1 MSALPIF
8 PATPLQSLLDIF
20 ATDLRDVRFGD
31 VDAASLAELAA
42 RVSAAADAVEGAQ
55 ATLDAA
61 RAELAAGHDALLEH
75 AHRAHAYARV
85 YAFGREPLSTRLAAL
100 TLPKLARRARGDEAP
115 GVAPPA
121 GLLAEDS
128 QPPRRPRGRPRKTP
142 VDQQVLAGAEA
153 SAE

>member
-1 MSALPIF
+1 MTVISS
-8 PATPLQSLLDIF
+8 PLQSLLEVF
-20 ATDLRDVRFGD
+20 ATDLADVRFGD
-31 VDAASLAELAA
+31 VDAASLEDLAA
-42 RVSAAADAVEGAQ
+42 RVSAAAHAVADAEAS
-55 ATLDAA
+55 LDAA
-61 RAELAAGHDALLEH
+61 RAELAARNDALLEH

-100 TLPKLARRARGDEAP
+100 TLPKLARRARTDDAP

-121 GLLAEDS
+121 RAVAEDG